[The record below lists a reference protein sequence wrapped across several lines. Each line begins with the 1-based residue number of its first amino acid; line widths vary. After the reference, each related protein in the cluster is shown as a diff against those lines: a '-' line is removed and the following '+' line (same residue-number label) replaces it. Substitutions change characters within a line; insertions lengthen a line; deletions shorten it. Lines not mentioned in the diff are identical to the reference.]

1 MTEKITICRLS
12 SVFIFWSMAQKYL
25 HRKLIEDFPD
35 QVKKLD
41 CPTYTPPN
49 TYLLISSSKSMA
61 DSVSVIWSPGFS
73 TSSDPPGVSLI

>member
-1 MTEKITICRLS
+1 MTEKITTSRL
-12 SVFIFWSMAQKYL
+12 FLYLGLWLKNYL
-25 HRKLIEDFPD
+25 HRRFLEDFPG

-41 CPTYTPPN
+41 CTTYTPPN

>member
-1 MTEKITICRLS
+1 MTEKITTSRL
-12 SVFIFWSMAQKYL
+12 FLYLGLWLKKYL
-25 HRKLIEDFPD
+25 HCRFLEDFPG